1 MKHIDD
7 LFRDGLAGRRG
18 DVPADLWS
26 KIQAAKPTASP
37 EDRFDQHF
45 AEALR
50 DRTAPVPVGMWDR
63 IVAARAASNWRK
75 AYWVAAAVLLL
86 LLGVTAAYLAGEP
99 QAPTLPQPA
108 TTIPATAPHAAN
120 APVAAN
126 LGVERA
132 ELPSNSTPTSE
143 EIGRRSAGAEIG
155 GNSSVGGN
163 PNPSTSFQTENKP
176 QSEAEDVRPD
186 VTDVTNQ
193 FQDITPPKAEDL
205 RSDTKP
211 VAQLENLQISL
222 ITQEDNDQPLT
233 KLPRKRKAPETIA
246 RAPRHQTQTEMLFGA
261 AYANQLLTANSPE
274 DVGLLSARENSE
286 FPELSYQIT
295 LRQAYRLTDRVTLRG
310 GLTYVDIRN
319 QFDYEEVID
328 GQLQLT
334 RRNNHIRM
342 LEVPVLAGLTLPG
355 KRLRVS
361 VNAGPVFNL
370 TTSVQG
376 RYLDPDSPE
385 PLDLATAGRFRTY
398 TGVGYMASLTTTYAV
413 GKRDPFVLVLEPFFK
428 HYPGSFTERGA
439 RIREAYW
446 LAGLQLGVRRSL

>member
-75 AYWVAAAVLLL
+75 AYWALAAALLL
-86 LLGVTAAYLAGEP
+86 LLGSAAIYLTSAP
-99 QAPTLPQPA
+99 QGPTLPEPA
-108 TTIPATAPHAAN
+108 TTIPAKTPLAIEE
-120 APVAAN
+120 PVAASFE
-126 LGVERA
+126 VQQA
-132 ELPSNSTPTSE
+132 ATPNNASSASE
-143 EIGRRSAGAEIG
+143 AVGRRSAGAERIG
-155 GNSSVGGN
+155 RSSVGEN
-163 PNPSTSFQTENKP
+163 PNSSTYFQTENTP
-176 QSEAEDVRPD
+176 QPESENARSEATGE
-186 VTDVTNQ
+186 TNQ
-193 FQDITPPKAEDL
+193 NQDITPPKAEDL

>member
-45 AEALR
+45 AEHLR

-63 IVAARAASNWRK
+63 IVAARAAGTWRK
-75 AYWVAAAVLLL
+75 AYWALAAALLL
-86 LLGVTAAYLAGEP
+86 LVGTAAIYLTSEA
-99 QAPTLPQPA
+99 QAPSLPEPA
-108 TTIPATAPHAAN
+108 TTVPAKNPLAVDE
-120 APVAAN
+120 PVAAN
-126 LGVERA
+126 FEVQQA
-132 ELPSNSTPTSE
+132 TTPINANSASE
-143 EIGRRSAGAEIG
+143 TVGRRLAGAERIG
-155 GNSSVGGN
+155 RSNVGESPSPSISS
-163 PNPSTSFQTENKP
+163 QTENTP
-176 QSEAEDVRPD
+176 QSESENVGSYIIGK
-186 VTDVTNQ
+186 TNLSK
-193 FQDITPPKAEDL
+193 DITPPKAEDL
-205 RSDTKP
+205 RSDTKSL
-211 VAQLENLQISL
+211 AQLENLQVL
-222 ITQEDNDQPLT
+222 PITQNQGDQPLT
-233 KLPRKRKAPETIA
+233 KLPRKRKAPQTIA

-261 AYANQLLTANSPE
+261 AYANQLLTANSNE
-274 DVGLLSARENSE
+274 DIGLLSARENSE

-319 QFDYEEVID
+319 QFDYEELID

-428 HYPGSFTERGA
+428 HYPGSFTEPGA